1 MAWIVHDE
9 RDRSSVWAISA
20 ESYNFGVGWAGTICG
35 ELDLAARA
43 HQAAIDSERE
53 WRGGGT
59 DCRGFEIAMSRDDH
73 RRYFLRQRALPPQV
87 TAFSRFRV
95 GARSREDVE
104 GRRGVSVR
112 RANEDGIGRDTG
124 SRGGAF
130 ADVISDPSAE
140 CE

>member
-9 RDRSSVWAISA
+9 RDRSSVRTICA
-20 ESYNFGVGWAGTICG
+20 ESHDLRVGGAGAICG
-35 ELDLAARA
+35 ELDLVARA

-59 DCRGFEIAMSRDDH
+59 DCRGFDIAMSRDDH

-95 GARSREDVE
+95 GARTREDVE
-104 GRRGVSVR
+104 GGRGMSVC
-112 RANEDGIGRDTG
+112 RANQDR
-124 SRGGAF
+124 
-130 ADVISDPSAE
+130 
-140 CE
+140 